1 MLCHSSF
8 SSVGKTWRNCA
19 MSWTVLC
26 HSSFSSVGKTPR
38 SVGSSLRK
46 LCHSSFSSVGKDA
59 RRGGGAARH
68 ALPQFLFQCRQDGER
83 RTERAGAKRQTFQAT
98 ERSCGRQIKRRT
110 GKAKLLNFQASTG
123 DTGDSGDAGAPGKRA
138 TDKES
143 RRLTRRETE
152 GGGRGQRRSRR
163 ATDGAR
169 SGSRLPWRLC
179 GLQCGLLQA
188 SKPPSVQ
195 ASSR

>member
-1 MLCHSSF
+1 
-8 SSVGKTWRNCA
+8 

-46 LCHSSFSSVGKDA
+46 LCHSSFSSVGKTPRSVGSSLRKLCHSSFSSVA
-59 RRGGGAARH
+59 EVAVPRATLCHSSFSSVGKTVS
-68 ALPQFLFQCRQDGER
+68 GER
-83 RTERAGAKRQTFQAT
+83 SVQARSAKPSTAT

-143 RRLTRRETE
+143 RRLTRRKTE

-169 SGSRLPWRLC
+169 SGSRPPLASLRFTVWAPPSF
-179 GLQCGLLQA
+179 QA
-188 SKPPSVQ
+188 SKRPSVQ
-195 ASSR
+195 

>member
-1 MLCHSSF
+1 M
-8 SSVGKTWRNCA
+8 
-19 MSWTVLC
+19 LC

-46 LCHSSFSSVGKDA
+46 LCHSSFSSVGKTRA
-59 RRGGGAARH
+59 EVAVPRATLCHSSFSSVGKTVS
-68 ALPQFLFQCRQDGER
+68 GER
-83 RTERAGAKRQTFQAT
+83 SVQARSAKPSTAT

-123 DTGDSGDAGAPGKRA
+123 DTGDAGAPGKRA

-188 SKPPSVQ
+188 SKRPSVQ